1 MTKAVTLAELADQN
15 TFFVDGTHNRIGIAT
30 NNPQSTLQVGI
41 GITMDGNAG
50 VVTAQA
56 YYGDGSNL
64 TGIDATSLK
73 DTGGNVKIQANES
86 GAVITGIVTASS
98 FEGDGSKLSGVS
110 GFATALSPT
119 PTSPLFNIFKTSK
132 TLTVGSGLSVT
143 VESDVTSGNIAFMR
157 ETNIHVSTGSTFHI
171 GSGTTLFTNV
181 LNLF

>member
-15 TFFVDGTHNRIGIAT
+15 TFFVDGINNRVGIAST
-30 NNPQSTLQVGI
+30 QPTSTLDVAGI
-41 GITMDGNAG
+41 VSATS
-50 VVTAQA
+50 

-157 ETNIHVSTGSTFHI
+157 ESTIHVSTGSTFHI
-171 GSGTTLFTNV
+171 GSGTTLIANV